1 MTSLSRRLERL
12 EVGCR
17 ENDRFAA
24 DRCRPISSRAFK
36 HLTYDQLKCL
46 QASITSY
53 QQGRPLTSEEL
64 AMLNALNTAVD
75 LECQKAGVSQAGFK
89 RYHGASNQ
97 AARS

>member
-53 QQGRPLTSEEL
+53 QQGRPLTSEE
-64 AMLNALNTAVD
+64 AAAGNAFNTATEEESRKTQITVA
-75 LECQKAGVSQAGFK
+75 E
-89 RYHGASNQ
+89 YP
-97 AARS
+97 AARIATDIRS